1 MLDARLREL
10 ADRADLIVR
19 GYAFSRDGD
28 FVRVFN
34 LNDGFSAMI
43 LSPDGTMLET
53 NMDEIQQA
61 LVLRIWERDAPYM
74 TA

>member
-1 MLDARLREL
+1 MLDARLKEL

-28 FVRVFN
+28 RIRVFN

-61 LVLRIWERDAPYM
+61 LVLRIWERDAPFM

>member
-1 MLDARLREL
+1 MLDARLKEL

-19 GYAFSRDGD
+19 GYAFSREGD
-28 FVRVFN
+28 LVRAFN

-61 LVLRIWERDAPYM
+61 LVLSIWKRDARFMP
-74 TA
+74 A

>member
-1 MLDARLREL
+1 MLDARLQEL

-19 GYAFSRDGD
+19 GYAFSREGD
-28 FVRVFN
+28 LVRAFN

-53 NMDEIQQA
+53 NMDELQQA
-61 LVLRIWERDAPYM
+61 LVLRIWERDARFM